1 MNFFERQSQLSRTL
15 FEINMQTMSEIV
27 KAQQEDLRKYL
38 EVNADFSRKLPNV
51 QDVSTFVEL
60 QREYGETVWENFKSS
75 SETQANILRSALA
88 EAGQAVRGT
97 FSENVEDIKEGVEEL
112 KESATELKESAA

>member
-27 KAQQEDLRKYL
+27 KAQQEDMRKYL
-38 EVNADFSRKLPNV
+38 EVNADFTRKLPAV

-60 QREYGETVWENFKSS
+60 QREYGETVWENFKTS
-75 SETQANILRSALA
+75 SEAQANILRSAIA

-112 KESATELKESAA
+112 KETAA